1 MADPSSQII
10 EPPQLGEH
18 WNDVVRAARESNLP
32 SVAKYVHDLAPAWD
46 DYLRKECL
54 RLRAKLG
61 VEVEPRVPLSER
73 RDPDARSKRIAQEI
87 FAEGCLRGQV
97 RVPDAA
103 SDLSIEVN
111 IAAGLVRFGAE
122 LQAPQEGRQQTRI
135 NWLLKQ
141 LKDESVPADLVVK
154 VDWDRKGLRTLAKAG
169 ELRVNASGLMF
180 DGHHQPVPADA
191 MPRRFLLEHT
201 CKLDKPKGKSTTSVL
216 KGISSDLEAFYGNV
230 VEHLAGYVAPA
241 PKLPKEH
248 AATEPVSV
256 AQPVASETETPRGI
270 ERESSPAQLE

>member
-1 MADPSSQII
+1 MRKVSC
-10 EPPQLGEH
+10 
-18 WNDVVRAARESNLP
+18 SNELCLTASLP
-32 SVAKYVHDLAPAWD
+32 SHAG
-46 DYLRKECL
+46 YLRKECL

-141 LKDESVPADLVVK
+141 LKDDSVPADLVVK
-154 VDWDRKGLRTLAKAG
+154 VDWDRKGLRTLGKAG

-216 KGISSDLEAFYGNV
+216 KGISDDLEAFYGNV

-248 AATEPVSV
+248 AAAEPVSV
-256 AQPVASETETPRGI
+256 AQPVASEAETPRGV
-270 ERESSPAQLE
+270 ERESSPAQLEAGVQAHEVGTEVLAASAPDESEA